1 MSPLLAAL
9 RRLCP
14 LTVPALVVLGLT
26 APLAVVTGGAAAAVD
41 DTATAAGD
49 GGDPADDAE
58 ASETFVEVLPFDGFV
73 DPSVTAQIRDVL
85 QRAADGGADLVV
97 LQVDSGGGVSAE
109 VAELVGLIEDS
120 EVPVAVHVGPL
131 GTRPRAAGAA
141 GLLWLAADVRAASA
155 DATVGPISPAD
166 FAVGETEADER
177 LTRSLL
183 EGTGADAGLAEEL
196 LAGEV
201 GVDRLDEAGALTLA
215 AQGLEPL
222 LVDLDGHVVSTA
234 TGEQQL
240 ALVAGAMEVRFHSL
254 GLLRRL
260 LHAATTS
267 PFIYLLLVVGL
278 GMLLF
283 ELFQPGFG
291 VAGLAGLVTVG
302 IGAFGL
308 WVLPVVWWGV
318 ALVVLGL
325 LLYAL
330 DTAVAGFGPI
340 TLAATAAF
348 VVGSLNFYAAD
359 ALALPLW
366 LVIATAVTAVIF
378 FVFVMTVVLR
388 AQAGPEGVAVDDL
401 VGKLGTVRS
410 VLNPEGHVYIDGAL
424 WRARWTGSARRAK
437 VGTPVRVHDVDGP
450 VVLVEPFDPEAV
462 RSGAG
467 AGGGGTS
474 AGDDR
479 S

>member
-14 LTVPALVVLGLT
+14 LTVPALVVLGL
-26 APLAVVTGGAAAAVD
+26 AASLAVVAGGPAA
-41 DTATAAGD
+41 AAGD
-49 GGDPADDAE
+49 GMAPADDAE

-120 EVPVAVHVGPL
+120 AVPVVVHVGPL

-166 FAVGETEADER
+166 FAVGETGSDER

-183 EGTGADAGLAEEL
+183 ERMGADADLAEEL
-196 LAGEV
+196 LEGEV
-201 GVDRLDEAGALTLA
+201 GVDRLDEAGALTLP

-222 LVDLDGHVVSTA
+222 LVDLDGHVVGTA
-234 TGEQQL
+234 TGGQRLE
-240 ALVAGAMEVRFHSL
+240 LVAGAMEVRFHSL

-308 WVLPVVWWGV
+308 WVLPVVWWGL

-340 TLAATAAF
+340 TLAATAVF

-366 LVIATAVTAVIF
+366 LVIATALAALIF

-474 AGDDR
+474 AGDDQG
-479 S
+479 